1 MNPLAARTIG
11 TLASLMFS
19 LTQGLRRAVQT
30 KPDGPSTTFGTRRR
44 TWHQTMERIASV
56 AGALS
61 ALGLQ
66 RGERV
71 AILSLNNDR
80 FFELMYA
87 IPWAGAV
94 MVPINTRL
102 AAPEIEYI
110 LNDSE
115 ASLLFIDAAMAHHL
129 TALDG
134 KLPAVRETVW
144 LDDIAS
150 PDGMLHYEDL
160 TAYEATEDVGAAG
173 DDLAGLFYTGGTTGR
188 SKGVMLTHTNL
199 VINAMNAVA
208 GIGFNS
214 DTAYI
219 HSGPMFHLAD
229 GASTFGVT
237 MAGGR
242 HAFVHR
248 FDPVDVLQTIQSEKI
263 THAQFVPTMVN
274 MLVNHPRF
282 GEFDIST
289 LSFILYGASPMP
301 EGVLR
306 KAMQL
311 MPHVRL
317 MHAYGMTEA
326 SPIVTLLD
334 PRYTTLSGPFAG
346 RHKSCGQVALGCEA
360 KVVDADR
367 REVPRGTV
375 GELAIRGANIMKA
388 YWNKPEETAAVLA
401 DGWYYSGDGA
411 TMDDE
416 GFVYIVDRLKDM
428 IISGGENIYSAEVE
442 NAISLLDGVAEV
454 AVIGVPDE
462 RWGERVHAIIV
473 SKAGTALTS
482 EKVIE
487 HCRDQIAGYKCPK
500 SVDFRDTP
508 LPLSGAGKILKRDLR
523 EPYWKGFTR
532 AVN

>member
-1 MNPLAARTIG
+1 
-11 TLASLMFS
+11 MFA

-30 KPDGPSTTFGTRRR
+30 RPTGIATSFSGRRR
-44 TWHQTMERIASV
+44 TWQDSVDRISRV

-61 ALGLQ
+61 ALGVR
-66 RGERV
+66 RGDRV
-71 AILSLNNDR
+71 AILALNSDR
-80 FFELMYA
+80 YLELMYA
-87 IPWAGAV
+87 IPWLGAA

-110 LNDSE
+110 LNDSG
-115 ASLLFIDAAMAHHL
+115 AVALFVDTVMSHHL
-129 TALDG
+129 TALNG
-134 KLPAVRETVW
+134 KTPTVREVVW
-144 LDDIAS
+144 LDDHAS
-150 PDGMLHYEDL
+150 PEGILHYEDL
-160 TAYEATEDVGAAG
+160 TSYEAIDDAGARD

-199 VINAMNAVA
+199 VVNALNGVA
-208 GIGFNS
+208 GIGFNA

-237 MAGGR
+237 ISGGR
-242 HAFVHR
+242 HAFVPR
-248 FDPVDVLQTIQSEKI
+248 FEPVEVLQTIESEKV
-263 THAQFVPTMVN
+263 THAQFVPTMIN
-274 MLVNHPRF
+274 MIVNHARF
-282 GEFDIST
+282 PEFDIST

-306 KAMQL
+306 KAMQV
-311 MPHVRL
+311 MPRVRL

-326 SPIVTLLD
+326 APIVTLLD
-334 PRYTTLSGPFAG
+334 PRYTTLDGPFAG
-346 RHKSCGQVALGCEA
+346 RLKSCGQTALACEV
-360 KVVDADR
+360 KVVDAER
-367 REVPRGTV
+367 KELPAGTA
-375 GELAIRGANIMKA
+375 GELAIRGANIMKG
-388 YWNKPEETAAVLA
+388 YWNKPKETAAVLE

-411 TMDDE
+411 YMDEE

-428 IISGGENIYSAEVE
+428 IISGGENVYSAEVE
-442 NAISLLDGVAEV
+442 NAISLMPAVAEV

-473 SKAGTALTS
+473 PKQGTTLTS
-482 EKVIE
+482 DEVMA
-487 HCRDQIAGYKCPK
+487 HCREQIAGYKCPR
-500 SVDFRDTP
+500 SVDFRDQP

-523 EPYWKGFTR
+523 EPYWKGFTK